1 MTLDQ
6 IAWSLDATQ
15 DYLRGR
21 EAWSDVNESKTR
33 DRRLRAFIVKAF
45 AQGHSAEAIQ
55 DYVDRSETMV
65 THTLRFECMTDTA
78 SYSRSLP
85 EIKQQL
91 AQAELG
97 RGRG

>member
-15 DYLRGR
+15 
-21 EAWSDVNESKTR
+21 ESLKSR
-33 DRRLRAFIVKAF
+33 KGGIGNVGHDGPLRAFIVKAF

-78 SYSRSLP
+78 SYCRSLP

>member
-6 IAWSLDATQ
+6 IAWSLWTTEEGLRKMRPATRHNPQ
-15 DYLRGR
+15 D
-21 EAWSDVNESKTR
+21 KT
-33 DRRLRAFIVKAF
+33 LRAFIVKAF
-45 AQGHSAEAIQ
+45 AQGHSADAIQ

-65 THTLRFECMTDTA
+65 THVIRFECMTDTA